1 MKDQKKKFVITNK
14 IDLTPDEPVETDINR
29 LDNVLAEYANE
40 INVTHWG
47 FTYNQRVFF
56 YVSEGIIDKDSVNLA
71 IGFKSEDMRKRPDKY
86 GEEFRAKC
94 RAFAWEQANE
104 ILDDDKKFMVMTI
117 REDWD
122 GIEVINY
129 ERK

>member
-1 MKDQKKKFVITNK
+1 MKDQKKKFVITSK
-14 IDLTPDEPVETDINR
+14 TDLTPDEPVETDINR
-29 LDNVLAEYANE
+29 LDKIFEEYAHK
-40 INVTHWG
+40 INYTHWG
-47 FTYNQRVFF
+47 FTYSQRVYF
-56 YVSEGIIDKDSVNLA
+56 YVAEGILDKKTVNLS
-71 IGFKSEDMRKRPDKY
+71 IGFKSNDMRKRPDKY

-122 GIEVINY
+122 AIEVINY